1 METSKKTRTR
11 LAPEER
17 IAIILDHTATIV
29 ASEGVAAVTM
39 EKVGNAA
46 GISKSLVYSY
56 FPSTTDLLKKLLN
69 RELKALRRRQ
79 MEASDNAN
87 TFEQLV
93 RAVTREYLLHIE
105 ERGILIYRLQSEP
118 SVSKGGGVTDY
129 TRDVA
134 VQHLA
139 EVVHK
144 VFELPMSIAVPATDI
159 SFGLPD
165 AAGIYLDRKKADRQI
180 VEDIT
185 VAMIIGSV
193 KTLKANYD
201 ASFKSI
207 R

>member
-1 METSKKTRTR
+1 MENSKKTRTR
-11 LAPEER
+11 LSPEAR
-17 IAIILDHTATIV
+17 IATILDHTATIV

-39 EKVGNAA
+39 EKVGIAA

-56 FPSTTDLLKKLLN
+56 FPSTTDLLKKLLD
-69 RELKALRRRQ
+69 RELKTLRRRQ

-93 RAVTREYLLHIE
+93 RAVTREYLKHIE

-139 EVVHK
+139 DIVHR
-144 VFELPMSIAVPATDI
+144 VFDIPLSIAVPATDI

-165 AAGIYLDRKKADRQI
+165 AAGIYLDRKNADRQM

-193 KTLKANYD
+193 KGIRDNYD
-201 ASFKSI
+201 VAFKPI

>member
-17 IAIILDHTATIV
+17 ISIILDHAATIV

-39 EKVGNAA
+39 EKVGTAA

-139 EVVHK
+139 DVVHR
-144 VFELPMSIAVPATDI
+144 VFDLPMEIAVPATDI

-165 AAGIYLDRKKADRQI
+165 AAGIYLDRKKADRQM

-185 VAMIIGSV
+185 VAMIIGCV
-193 KTLKANYD
+193 TTLKDNYD
-201 ASFKSI
+201 VSFKSI

>member
-11 LAPEER
+11 LAPEAR
-17 IAIILDHTATIV
+17 IATILDHTATIV

-56 FPSTTDLLKKLLN
+56 FPSITDLLKKLLN

-79 MEASDNAN
+79 MKASDGAE

-93 RAVTREYLLHIE
+93 RAVTREYLHHIE

-139 EVVHK
+139 EIVHR
-144 VFELPMSIAVPATDI
+144 VFEIPMSIAVPATDI

-165 AAGIYLDRKKADRQI
+165 AAGIYLDRKKADRQV

-185 VAMIIGSV
+185 VAMIIGCV
-193 KTLKANYD
+193 KALKDSYD
-201 ASFKSI
+201 VSFKPI

>member
-1 METSKKTRTR
+1 MEISKKTRTR

-39 EKVGNAA
+39 EKIGIAA

-93 RAVTREYLLHIE
+93 RAVTREYLMHIE

-118 SVSKGGGVTDY
+118 SVSKGGGITDY
-129 TRDVA
+129 TRDAA
-134 VQHLA
+134 VQYLA
-139 EVVHK
+139 EIVHK
-144 VFELPMSIAVPATDI
+144 VFDIPMSIAVPATDI

-165 AAGIYLDRKKADRQI
+165 AAGIYLDRKKADRQM

-185 VAMIIGSV
+185 VAMIIGCV
-193 KTLKANYD
+193 KTLKENYEV
-201 ASFKSI
+201 SFKSI